1 MDPTRKLANVT
12 PETTTSP
19 LPQVEVRPKK
29 TPTVQGT
36 KGLAPQTNYSRVNAG
51 APPQPD
57 AGGAAQKSLAPM
69 GAMMLPAKMASEG
82 SMGTMMPVPTLQ
94 DMVKAAMAGAQSRI
108 RLAEEAARQQAHLGE
123 KTAEEKC
130 SKCSK
135 EPCECKKDK
144 TASADSI
151 TTEYAIKL
159 AEAIEYA
166 APAIKK
172 VAEPVGQGPGA
183 LPVLEAQASKPLT
196 ENMGQ
201 AHHQPPMHPGTQK
214 ARPADASNQMEND
227 ANRAPGGS
235 SVMVQKNVGKTAA
248 ALKKLAEE
256 DKALEKKETEGL
268 SEAKKG
274 LAKAEGAHKKEDK
287 GEEKEAAS
295 LVDYMLGLTKKAEDA
310 INPAKISAGPAVPPE
325 TSASGESGGAPAGGM
340 PQGPTG
346 LVGSNESAINYN
358 KSQAKS
364 PVKTDMGKYLAEPA
378 LSGSTDS
385 TLRAAFEHSSASDGN
400 KFASAGGVTKVAAAR
415 ALLAKLAETA
425 QEKVS

>member
-1 MDPTRKLANVT
+1 
-12 PETTTSP
+12 
-19 LPQVEVRPKK
+19 
-29 TPTVQGT
+29 
-36 KGLAPQTNYSRVNAG
+36 
-51 APPQPD
+51 
-57 AGGAAQKSLAPM
+57 
-69 GAMMLPAKMASEG
+69 
-82 SMGTMMPVPTLQ
+82 MGTMMPVPTLQ
-94 DMVKAAMAGAQSRI
+94 DMVKSAMAGAQSRI
-108 RLAEEAARQQAHLGE
+108 RLAEEAVRQQANMGE
-123 KTAEEKC
+123 KTAGEET
-130 SKCSK
+130 
-135 EPCECKKDK
+135 KKVK

-151 TTEYAIKL
+151 STEYAIKL

-183 LPVLEAQASKPLT
+183 LQVLEAQASKPLT

-201 AHHQPPMHPGTQK
+201 ARHQPPMHPGTQK
-214 ARPADASNQMEND
+214 ARPTDPGNQMEND

-256 DKALEKKETEGL
+256 DKSLEKKETEGM

-274 LAKAEGAHKKEDK
+274 LAKAETAHKKEDK
-287 GEEKEAAS
+287 GEEKDASSSAS
-295 LVDYMLGLTKKAEDA
+295 LVDYMLGITKKAEDA
-310 INPAKISAGPAVPPE
+310 INPAKISAGAAVPPE

-364 PVKTDMGKYLAEPA
+364 PVKADIGKYLDEPA
-378 LSGSTDS
+378 LSGATDS
-385 TLRAAFEHSSASDGN
+385 TLRAAFEHASASDNN
-400 KFASAGGVTKVAAAR
+400 KFASAAGVTKVAAAR
-415 ALLAKLAETA
+415 ALLSKLAETA
-425 QEKVS
+425 QEKVSQ